1 MPGFDSRVMYVIL
14 RSDLLT
20 DLKWS
25 IGALATQAAHAAT
38 ACVWTFRED
47 NEVMEYM
54 KDISHLR
61 KVTLK
66 VTFTFYE
73 DEMLVSRVELSCGPE
88 VVIRHPARSHITFSF
103 HFYMFIAFLS
113 RKIKWE
119 LAIFQT
125 LNKVSFI
132 DTERK

>member
-1 MPGFDSRVMYVIL
+1 MPGFDSRIMYLVM
-14 RSDLLT
+14 RSDLIT

-25 IGALATQAAHAAT
+25 IGAVVAQAAHAAT

-66 VTFTFYE
+66 VSNESELRNVEKRLQDSNVDYYLWTE
-73 DEMLVSRVELSCGPE
+73 DSMAVCIALKPQFRSSVEQHVKHLKL
-88 VVIRHPARSHITFSF
+88 F
-103 HFYMFIAFLS
+103 
-113 RKIKWE
+113 
-119 LAIFQT
+119 
-125 LNKVSFI
+125 
-132 DTERK
+132 